1 MDFIKETLQTPVKGK
16 YDVIIVGAGPAGCGA
31 ARACGEKGLK
41 TLILDRFN
49 CLGGA
54 WTVGFMNPLFDH
66 ANKNG
71 FIKELK
77 NALQSKNKW
86 GGFANMS
93 FHYEYMKVI
102 LERTLQDLDVDML
115 FNTTF
120 SKAITEGNRVVG
132 VVVENIEGRS
142 AYLADFVM
150 DCTGDGAVA
159 ADAGCAFE
167 IGENGDYTEC
177 QAMTLMFL
185 VGNIPEKWKNGGM
198 IFENLNRAY
207 EKEGLDIPFTRPYLI
222 PVPDT
227 RFGVVQFTHMYNYN
241 PLSAKD
247 ITKANIE
254 GRKQM
259 MEAFEAVKKHDADLG
274 ALELIASSITLGVR
288 ESRRIIGEYTVTTDD
303 IIEGTHFE
311 DAVCD
316 ATFNVDVHTKSNK
329 GQRYYDVKPYQIPL
343 RALLPK
349 GWDGIVVAGRCISGS
364 RDAMASYRVTGNCC
378 QMAENAGYILA
389 YAKEK
394 NIPIAHVQVSE
405 VLEKG
410 KHIL

>member
-1 MDFIKETLQTPVKGK
+1 MEFIKETLQTPVKGK

-41 TLILDRFN
+41 TLLLDRFN

-77 NALQSKNKW
+77 DELKAKNKW

-93 FHYEYMKVI
+93 FHYEYMKAI
-102 LERTLQDLDVDML
+102 LERTMQKLGVDML

-120 SKAITEGNRVVG
+120 SKTIVEGNRVLG

-142 AYLADFVM
+142 AYLADVVM

-167 IGENGDYTEC
+167 IGENGEYSEC

-185 VGNIPEKWKNGGM
+185 VGNIPEKWKDGGM
-198 IFENLNRAY
+198 IFENLNHAY
-207 EKEGLDIPFTRPYLI
+207 EKEGLSIPFTRPYLI

-247 ITKANIE
+247 ITEASIE

-259 MEAFEAVKKHDADLG
+259 IEAFEALKEHDTELG
-274 ALELIASSITLGVR
+274 ELELIASSATLGVR
-288 ESRRIIGEYTVTTDD
+288 ESRRIIGDYTVSTED
-303 IIEGTHFE
+303 ILEGTQFP

-316 ATFNVDVHTKSNK
+316 ATFNVDVHTKANK
-329 GQRYYDVKPYQIPL
+329 GQRYYNVKPYQIPI

-378 QMAENAGYILA
+378 QMAENAGYIIA

-394 NIPIAHVQVSE
+394 NIPIREVKVLE